1 MDETL
6 KVVSN
11 LYDRNYAISPLK
23 KDQKAVEKKD
33 PKKARESMVDGHD
46 ISQSVQQI
54 LDSRSFIV
62 IDLKFDKPLIPR
74 KPLDYLVKR

>member
-1 MDETL
+1 M
-6 KVVSN
+6 VGY

-23 KDQKAVEKKD
+23 KVGDAKAVEKKET
-33 PKKARESMVDGHD
+33 KKARESNIDGND

-74 KPLDYLVKR
+74 KPYEFLVKR